1 MRSSVAVSSPERAL
15 WLALAVLTGC
25 ATGPGEGEVAG
36 PLTALSCDL
45 DNVSYS
51 LDPSFFSATDVEDQ
65 LEIRLQRTGAMP
77 DQTDGLSVIVHDV
90 PEVQSTLGT
99 PISIA
104 LTGAEALV
112 QLTLV
117 LSDSCPVRRASGTP
131 VFMSAVE
138 GEIVFQAIHS
148 PEHPGTDKR
157 IAASFDG
164 VRFVD
169 PGSPDETFAVLSGYF
184 DFLYS
189 RGRPLQL
196 FP

>member
-1 MRSSVAVSSPERAL
+1 VAGSSRERAL
-15 WLALAVLTGC
+15 LLALILFTAC
-25 ATGPGEGEVAG
+25 ATGPGEGEVVG

-45 DNVSYS
+45 DGVTYS
-51 LDPSFFSATDVEDQ
+51 LDPSFFSGTAVEDQ
-65 LEIRLQRTGAMP
+65 LEIRLQRTGALP

-90 PEVQSTLGT
+90 PEVQAMLGA

-104 LTGAEALV
+104 LTGADALV
-112 QLTLV
+112 QMTLV
-117 LSDSCPVRRASGTP
+117 LSDSCPVRRASGMP
-131 VFMSAVE
+131 VFMAAVE
-138 GEIVFQAIHS
+138 GEIVFEAIHS

-157 IAASFDG
+157 IAASFDN
-164 VRFVD
+164 VRFED

-184 DFLYS
+184 DFLYL